1 MKLPPAEVIERHVL
15 SLPPVADGCER
26 IAREVQRE
34 AVALAYERAHDK
46 GEFAAGIRVEPSFGA
61 GARVVAT
68 DRKST
73 WLEEGTG
80 IYGPRRTPIRPKRA
94 KFLVF
99 RVDREWQGGGSP
111 TEGFGLTKTQG
122 RLIFAKQVRGREAS
136 WIMRDAAKVVAARH
150 GLRFR
155 NLRRFQG

>member
-1 MKLPPAEVIERHVL
+1 MKLPPAEVIEREVL
-15 SLPPVADGCER
+15 ALPIVRQRTDEVAH
-26 IAREVQRE
+26 EVRRE

-46 GEFAAGIRVEPSFGA
+46 GEFAAGIRVEPTTT

-80 IYGPRRTPIRPKRA
+80 IYGPRRQPIRPKRA

-122 RLIFAKQVRGREAS
+122 QLIFARQVRGREAS
-136 WIMRDAAKVVAARH
+136 WVMRDAAKIVAARH